1 MPEEM
6 DEWDELI
13 EQLLESSNFQTT
25 HSLIAKLQKNSYWS
39 AHQVDEL
46 CRAVIDNS
54 QVGWVIGDLD
64 VCSFYRGL
72 LADISDRTGNLK
84 IVYDMVF
91 EAEEDQRGNDW
102 KELEA
107 EKINDEELPF

>member
-1 MPEEM
+1 M
-6 DEWDELI
+6 
-13 EQLLESSNFQTT
+13 
-25 HSLIAKLQKNSYWS
+25 
-39 AHQVDEL
+39 
-46 CRAVIDNS
+46 
-54 QVGWVIGDLD
+54 IGDLD

-72 LADISDRTGNLK
+72 LADIADRSGHLE

-107 EKINDEELPF
+107 ERLSDEELSF